1 MGSSI
6 ITDIPL
12 SGRMLIVGKA
22 VCVAGGGGV
31 HANSVPSAQS
41 CYYRKTALKNKA

>member
-31 HANSVPSAQS
+31 HGNSLYLLLSFATTV
-41 CYYRKTALKNKA
+41 KLL

>member
-6 ITDIPL
+6 ITDVLL

-22 VCVAGGGGV
+22 VCVAGGGWV
-31 HANSVPSAQS
+31 YANSLYLLLSLA
-41 CYYRKTALKNKA
+41 TAP

>member
-12 SGRMLIVGKA
+12 SGRMLIVGTA

-31 HANSVPSAQS
+31 HANSLYLLLSLATTV
-41 CYYRKTALKNKA
+41 KLL